1 MSSIL
6 LPFVAK
12 VTQGRAL
19 IAPNLRYCSARGP
32 IKEGCAAIVRA
43 GRGDG
48 DPILYNLAAHHQEF
62 ASKEQQL
69 EQEPVPTIPDLN
81 SANQDDIDS
90 LLQGEPT
97 DSSKEL
103 TPDTSHSL
111 PKSDL
116 KAMPESIQ
124 SSLNKDNAAD
134 KSTLNTQQEPN
145 SIPKRVR
152 TITSLTAE
160 QRNILTLSTL
170 ERKSF
175 NDFVNHITQELYKKA
190 AILAKDM
197 IAFAGMQA
205 LKSFLPKN
213 AEEYLLQ
220 TNNGTKGIDL
230 VIFDQ
235 LNPLYVVYICS
246 KLYEHQNEHFKE
258 LCSLYPQ
265 LSQVKAHRALK
276 GDGQRVAALIEL
288 ISQNSSAFAQNFDC
302 FDSVHIAIPKHIVR
316 ELKPSLA
323 KKAFIDQE
331 HKAIYWRDNNLD
343 SGQLI
348 LSSIDSSDDQAS
360 MKNVRRIRDEQL
372 VISLLDHFQEFINLH
387 YQSYG
392 LTRYELSKKD
402 PLVTTL
408 KLLHQN
414 SEFSLSLELIATYAA
429 LCLMHYS
436 QDNNMLKALGS
447 ALSALHWPCQSNLFN
462 TPNLKS
468 VEERRFNTV
477 LNNKAAS
484 CQCYG
489 RGFDVL
495 GENLNSAVL
504 IDNFNDN
511 FTWDNK
517 KLNANQ
523 DSSELIALEP
533 WESGAIKQYLKQLHV
548 ESFDDQYH
556 KSFNLI
562 CFIEWQNRLQKLF
575 ISDPSKKA
583 PSKPLSVQTMEHF
596 ASERKGPSDDLSED
610 EVDVIYLCDKPSNLI
625 STPERTMLYDF
636 YQSKRHVFALAPALD
651 RQWKLIIYAQE
662 RYDHENF
669 LLSLGQAILYVQN
682 RAELNS
688 KLERI
693 ELNLPLSLN
702 ELSKLNSYTLRS
714 FAIYFGRALLNLQE
728 RSGGLFVFTFAGAQE
743 SDSAHP
749 LVNFINYSKEH
760 QLKICSATSKKANT
774 LKFNLTAYYQDN
786 TKSETLELS
795 WSLLNDHIAHNMSK
809 DLVSFGMSQSLQY
822 AVYERTIDPD
832 SALLPSLALNN
843 ISSFNFTPD
852 ERTSQIFSKHPKE
865 QCNLSTL
872 IKHVYDSGLEQLQ
885 DQSHSELL
893 AKWQNLDVLLKNFTA
908 HYVKCLYE
916 FLGSKL
922 QLSAVT
928 ELAKHYSYVQAELLS
943 EPLSTNELIKD
954 KSRQLLE
961 LLLMIGM
968 AYEDNPLSSSFDEY
982 LSIEPNDEFNFIN
995 SSYLSALATPLCVE
1009 SLRSLV
1015 AKNERLV
1022 ELMSSLIKGKI
1033 ELNNQN
1039 LFIEHLTLDINYAD
1053 NPEQNMRFNRAL
1065 SNYEVLI
1072 AKENCLG
1079 YTLYESTKAH
1089 KERFTNAH
1097 TQIKAKGKGT
1107 NKKEQQLSFLEQEY
1121 LTEVS
1126 NYIENYLKSR
1136 PYLMEQC
1143 TIMVYYCTCA
1153 PLILALYHELENNK
1167 SLSKFK
1173 FNLVIVNHHFSE
1185 SQEIYELFEQ
1195 EKRQKHKTKSD
1206 SSYLQRVAVSV
1217 LTDDRAIDNNALS
1230 KFSSYLNAQTLNA
1243 EGNLPE
1249 LGRVSDICLLFHVF
1263 DNHAHYGFTNN
1274 NVCVPIVLNEREY
1287 QPSLINYAHYQ
1298 GIQGNTTK
1306 AGKYLVC
1313 PVMGITRA
1321 QLFHSYYYLIERH
1334 HELFAAQK
1342 DKMVA
1347 LLSQFNNPAATSSKS
1362 LVPFVGVPLFEQTLD
1377 DSKHSP
1383 DSVVISE
1390 LLAQVQQ
1397 RSDMVVYFDDLMCRH
1412 MLQSNNIDVVYY
1424 NKLRNY
1430 ALNFMVASTS
1440 SDLNSMY
1447 HLKELLEQFGHTDL
1461 PQACAQIR
1469 HDAITISGSVLLHA
1483 QSKRINVYEMMGLVL
1498 SKYLG
1503 TFVFR
1508 ELASLLQAKSIL
1520 KEPTFISL
1528 DDYAAIFGKKQQL
1541 RADIVGLQL
1550 YQRQESSSLHKNEHS
1565 YVLALVILESK
1576 FFQNPNDKAA
1586 AKSLS
1591 QTQSSTENF
1600 YAALQQKAGT
1610 INGDRQVWLSRL
1622 ADMLINNAQVLPKEQ
1637 LFNVSN
1643 EALIQIQELIRRGQV
1658 DIILKGVSCVYA
1670 CSDEDMTFDKASK
1683 SGRLLGPGVNKSHVT
1698 TQLVASKNN
1707 KGKYPVMQI
1716 KIYKDALAHLMKLYL
1731 SGDQEHSISYLA
1743 KSDSNNL
1750 ITSYLTK
1757 VMFLSS
1763 ATTDQSQGLKQKSIA
1778 SPNDALSADALNTN
1792 ETAPTITPAHEEPD
1806 LDKSLEQGKILDA
1819 LDPKSAANPDDA
1831 LSADTLNTNEA
1842 ALSSAIAPQET
1853 EVDKSLE
1860 QGEILDALDP
1870 KSAAN
1875 PDDAL
1880 SAGALN
1886 TEGSAPTITPAH
1898 EEPDLD
1904 KSLEQGKILDALD
1917 PKSAASPDDTLSAG
1931 ALNTEEAAPSSA
1943 IAPQETEVDKSVE
1956 QGEIFDN
1963 FGKREQSLYN
1973 SWTQELKENIVG
1985 ADSLDKEDPFASDL
1999 LMENQ
2004 AVTATISAMP
2014 NLAHAPIKSLPP
2026 RFTSFEERT
2035 KKVIEE
2041 PKMEES
2047 KSNPELED
2055 FYLEH
2060 PRLYKLIQECSE
2072 QIDFNNAETLQ
2083 FVKNNEQNLIT
2094 GLKKSGLRPVL
2105 KNSKITANGAIFS
2118 FEGNDNFEISKIKRI
2133 SDKLLTTYGV
2143 DICNIRGKSREIDI
2157 YIKADKRIKV
2167 PYFALLGERQFNYD
2181 YYEVEQQRYRGYNSK
2196 FILGLG
2202 EESGQVV
2209 YLDLRQEQPHTL
2221 IAGSTG
2227 SGKSVLIN
2235 CLILDMAITNLP
2247 QELELI
2253 LVDPKMGAEFGI
2265 FEDLPHLKQ
2274 QGIITDKD
2282 QALEKLKELTEL
2294 MDKRYLE
2301 IQDFGRFMKEQS
2313 SSMRSYVRNID
2324 DYNKYCC
2331 AYQRGRMGRIFF
2343 IMDEFADWFADK
2355 DFRVDATEYIQRLA
2369 QKARATGIHVIL
2381 ATQRPDA
2388 KIMDSNI
2395 KSQLGNRIALK
2406 TTDRTN
2412 SQIILDDKD
2421 LDASALSGKGHM
2433 ICKLSTV
2440 NYAQSGFVSDEMI
2453 YEIIDAICQDYQERL
2468 AISN

>member
-69 EQEPVPTIPDLN
+69 EQEPAPNIPDLN

-97 DSSKEL
+97 DSSNEL

-116 KAMPESIQ
+116 KAMPESIP

-175 NDFVNHITQELYKKA
+175 NDFVNHITQESYKKA
-190 AILAKDM
+190 ATIAKDM

-258 LCSLYPQ
+258 LCSLSPQ

-316 ELKPSLA
+316 ELKPSLT

-1153 PLILALYHELENNK
+1153 PLILTLYHELENNK

-1550 YQRQESSSLHKNEHS
+1550 YQSQESSSLHKNEHS

-1731 SGDQEHSISYLA
+1731 SGDQEHAISYLA

-1792 ETAPTITPAHEEPD
+1792 ET
-1806 LDKSLEQGKILDA
+1806 
-1819 LDPKSAANPDDA
+1819 
-1831 LSADTLNTNEA
+1831 
-1842 ALSSAIAPQET
+1842 
-1853 EVDKSLE
+1853 
-1860 QGEILDALDP
+1860 
-1870 KSAAN
+1870 
-1875 PDDAL
+1875 
-1880 SAGALN
+1880 
-1886 TEGSAPTITPAH
+1886 APTITPAH

>member
-69 EQEPVPTIPDLN
+69 EQEPAPNIPDLN

-97 DSSKEL
+97 DSSNEL

-116 KAMPESIQ
+116 KAMPESIP

-175 NDFVNHITQELYKKA
+175 NDFVNHITQESYKKA
-190 AILAKDM
+190 ATIAKDM

-258 LCSLYPQ
+258 LCSLSPQ

-316 ELKPSLA
+316 ELKPSLT

-1819 LDPKSAANPDDA
+1819 LDPKSAA
-1831 LSADTLNTNEA
+1831 
-1842 ALSSAIAPQET
+1842 
-1853 EVDKSLE
+1853 
-1860 QGEILDALDP
+1860 
-1870 KSAAN
+1870 
-1875 PDDAL
+1875 
-1880 SAGALN
+1880 
-1886 TEGSAPTITPAH
+1886 
-1898 EEPDLD
+1898 
-1904 KSLEQGKILDALD
+1904 
-1917 PKSAASPDDTLSAG
+1917 SPDDTLSAG